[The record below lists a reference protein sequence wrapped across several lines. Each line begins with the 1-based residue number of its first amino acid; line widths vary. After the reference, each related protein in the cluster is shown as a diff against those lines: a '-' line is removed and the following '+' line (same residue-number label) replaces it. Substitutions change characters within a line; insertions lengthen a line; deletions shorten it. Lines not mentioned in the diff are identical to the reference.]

1 MEFKDRLVSA
11 REIAEKEVT
20 PYRPGYEWWIY
31 LLGDVFFARQYDL
44 SASVIDKIEL
54 KAHFGGDN

>member
-11 REIAEKEVT
+11 RELEEKEVS
-20 PYRPGYEWWIY
+20 PYRPGYEWWMH
-31 LLGDVFFARQYDL
+31 LFGAVFFARQYDL

-54 KAHFGGDN
+54 KARFGGDN